1 MNEDY
6 KHLRRKG
13 FVMSSLPEID
23 NNFIIETNI
32 DKKDIVFY
40 DIENDPFKIYGVFRE
55 NGLYRR
61 MPEETALK
69 VSEKVHFLHANTAG
83 GRVRFVTDSQYVA
96 VYVKMRK
103 LKKSPHF
110 ALAGSIGMDLYAD
123 NYYVKSFIPPFDI
136 DDGFE
141 SIIEFSEKTKR
152 EITINLSLY
161 SEVKQLFVGIQK
173 DAVLE
178 EAKPYINKKPIVYY
192 GSSITQGACASRPG
206 MSYQSIIS
214 RTFDYDY
221 INLGFSGSA
230 KAEDAMI
237 EYIKNLDMSAF
248 VYDYDHN
255 APNPDYLKETHE
267 RGYKTVR
274 EKNPDLP
281 IIFVTKPDYDNN
293 ASAYRVWN
301 EDSVKR
307 RTIVMQTYINAINA
321 GDKNVYFIDGSQF
334 FNVNEGDCCVAD
346 GCHPTDLGFMR
357 MADVI
362 GNQIDT
368 ILSRRL

>member
-6 KHLRRKG
+6 KHLLRKG

-96 VYVKMRK
+96 VYVKMGK
-103 LKKSPHF
+103 LKKSSHF

-152 EITINLSLY
+152 EITINLSSY

-237 EYIKNLDMSAF
+237 EYIKSLDMSAF

-255 APNPDYLKETHE
+255 APTTEHLEYTHE
-267 RGYKTVR
+267 KMFKAIRKTH
-274 EKNPDLP
+274 PHIP
-281 IIFVTKPDYDNN
+281 IIIMSRPKHFLSDDEEIRRNIIETTYLN
-293 ASAYRVWN
+293 AKEN
-301 EDSVKR
+301 
-307 RTIVMQTYINAINA
+307 
-321 GDKNVYFIDGSQF
+321 GDENVYFLDGKALTELCKDSGTVD
-334 FNVNEGDCCVAD
+334 N
-346 GCHPTDLGFMR
+346 CHPTDFGF
-357 MADVI
+357 ASIATALTDVFL
-362 GNQIDT
+362 T
-368 ILSRRL
+368 IKNKIEDEKK